1 MLKKIEFSNEE
12 IREIDTYCRC
22 MDKSFPHDY
31 FKAKR
36 KGTQRF
42 TSILRSYVYALSLC
56 IHKKRIKPKSL
67 DREIVKAKLKEFVK
81 KKNCEIDTNLVK
93 NVILNIMKDKN
104 VIEAHGLW
112 IPLQSV
118 YSGDLIAALN
128 DALPKYSKPKELERF
143 DRDEMII
150 KGAFSQIERI
160 FKKEKIHRAKITQ
173 RRFEALLKKY
183 KKTDILNAFSNDV
196 KKILEYYDKSKESE
210 ERSKFLKD
218 ICSRPTL
225 KTLTCEEIEKLAQY
239 GYKFRIIEK
248 GKKSERIVITKKKQR

>member
-42 TSILRSYVYALSLC
+42 TSILRSYVYALSICSSETKL
-56 IHKKRIKPKSL
+56 KPRTMG
-67 DREIVKAKLKEFVK
+67 REVVKGKLKEFVS
-81 KKNCEIDTNLVK
+81 KKNCEIDTSLVK
-93 NVILNIMKDKN
+93 NVILNIMKEKN
-104 VIEAHGLW
+104 IIEAHGLW

-118 YSGDLIAALN
+118 YSGDLISALN

-150 KGAFSQIERI
+150 KEAFSHIERI
-160 FKKEKIHRAKITQ
+160 FKKEKIHRAKISE

-183 KKTDILNAFSNDV
+183 RKTEILRAFSNNV
-196 KKILEYYDKSKESE
+196 KKILQYYDQRKESE
-210 ERSKFLKD
+210 ERSNFLRE

-225 KTLTCEEIEKLAQY
+225 KSLTPEEIDRLAQY

-248 GKKSERIVITKKKQR
+248 GKKSERIVITKKRQR

>member
-56 IHKKRIKPKSL
+56 FKEGNVKPRFM
-67 DREIVKAKLKEFVK
+67 DRDVVKAKLKEFVSNK
-81 KKNCEIDTNLVK
+81 YCEIETNLVK
-93 NVILNIMKDKN
+93 NVILDIMKEKQI
-104 VIEAHGLW
+104 IESHGLW

-143 DRDEMII
+143 DQDEMII
-150 KGAFSQIERI
+150 KDAFAQIEAI
-160 FKKEKIHRAKITQ
+160 FKKEKINRKKISEK
-173 RRFEALLKKY
+173 RFETILKKHN
-183 KKTDILNAFSNDV
+183 KMGILRAFSHKP
-196 KKILEYYDKSKESE
+196 KKILQHYDQYKEIE
-210 ERSKFLKD
+210 ERTSFLRE
-218 ICSRPTL
+218 ICARPSL
-225 KTLTCEEIEKLAQY
+225 KSLSPEEIEKLAQY
-239 GYKFRIIEK
+239 GYKFRIIDK
-248 GKKSERIVITKKKQR
+248 GKKSERVVISKK

>member
-1 MLKKIEFSNEE
+1 MQKKIEFSNEE

-56 IHKKRIKPKSL
+56 YKETNIKPRATNR
-67 DREIVKAKLKEFVK
+67 DVVKTQLREFVSK
-81 KKNCEIDTNLVK
+81 KKCEIDTNMVK
-93 NVILNIMKDKN
+93 DVILDIMKEKHI
-104 VIEAHGLW
+104 IETHGLW

-143 DRDEMII
+143 DKDEIII
-150 KGAFSQIERI
+150 KGAYTQIEKI
-160 FKKEKIHRAKITQ
+160 FKKEKIRRSKISEK
-173 RRFEALLKKY
+173 RFEGLLKKY
-183 KKTDILNAFSNDV
+183 KKTDILKAFSNNV
-196 KKILEYYDKSKESE
+196 KKILQYYDQRKESE
-210 ERSKFLKD
+210 ERSRFLNE
-218 ICSRPTL
+218 ICSRPSL
-225 KTLTCEEIEKLAQY
+225 KLLTSEEIEKLARF
-239 GYKFRIIEK
+239 GYKFRVIDK
-248 GKKSERIVITKKKQR
+248 GKKSERIIISKK